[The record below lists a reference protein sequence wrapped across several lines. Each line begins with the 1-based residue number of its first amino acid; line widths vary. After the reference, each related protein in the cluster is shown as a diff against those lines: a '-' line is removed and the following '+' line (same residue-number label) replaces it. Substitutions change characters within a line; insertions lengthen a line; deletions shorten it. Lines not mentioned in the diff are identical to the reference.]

1 MVMFCKQCGSPV
13 PEGTAFCRNCG
24 AAAAAAAVQ
33 AQPAVRPAQRQGRQP
48 AGWLMD
54 RVEYV
59 STNIIFCADGKYR
72 WVYELRLFRNPTV
85 FLMIWKIFFFLFLGI
100 FAVTMLGDVIR
111 WGVGALAENL
121 RFLLYF
127 FLGMTAVVGLGYA
140 VYAAIMGG
148 TYTVLFEMDEH
159 GVNHR
164 QVAPQAKKAKEL
176 GALAALAGAARGNF
190 TTVGVGLN
198 AQRTEMYSDF
208 SGTRR
213 VKACPRRHLIKVNGL
228 LSHNQVY
235 AEPEDFAFVKDY
247 ILAHCPNLK

>member
-13 PEGTAFCRNCG
+13 PEGTVFCSE
-24 AAAAAAAVQ
+24 
-33 AQPAVRPAQRQGRQP
+33 QPVDKLYYRVPIGKKLSTYKAYIVDEKLRLQP
-48 AGWLMD
+48 WG
-54 RVEYV
+54 
-59 STNIIFCADGKYR
+59 IFCADGKYR